1 MDDQN
6 LTPQIIKEELDRYVI
21 GQDEAKKAVAIALRN
36 RWRRLNVKDET
47 LRDDIIPKNILM
59 IGPTGCGKTEIA
71 RKLAKLTQSP
81 FIKVEATKFTEIG
94 YVGRDVEQI
103 IRDLIEVAIN
113 LEKKKIR
120 DKFIDEAKKNAE
132 EIVLKSLLGDNPS
145 EETKEKFRSMLRN
158 NQLNDKEVEIA
169 LDQKSNP
176 FQSLDI
182 PRMPDTHMGMI
193 NMNDIL
199 DKGLKNKKK
208 TKLKIGDAY
217 EPLIQE
223 EIEKIAEKQNVVQN
237 AIKSVQESGIVFID
251 EIDKIAPNSERRGG
265 DVSREGVQRDLLP
278 LIEGTVVST
287 KYGTIETNHILF
299 IASGAFHQSKPS
311 DLLPEL
317 QGRLPVRVRLNALT
331 KSDFIKIL
339 KETDNSLTKQYK
351 SLFETENIDLIF
363 EDEAIEEIAILTEQ
377 INKEVENIGA
387 RRLQT
392 MFEKILERI
401 SFNANLSEKKIET
414 VNKEWVADAIQSEIK
429 PTDEKKFIL

>member
-1 MDDQN
+1 M
-6 LTPQIIKEELDRYVI
+6 
-21 GQDEAKKAVAIALRN
+21 
-36 RWRRLNVKDET
+36 
-47 LRDDIIPKNILM
+47 
-59 IGPTGCGKTEIA
+59 
-71 RKLAKLTQSP
+71 
-81 FIKVEATKFTEIG
+81 
-94 YVGRDVEQI
+94 
-103 IRDLIEVAIN
+103 
-113 LEKKKIR
+113 
-120 DKFIDEAKKNAE
+120 
-132 EIVLKSLLGDNPS
+132 
-145 EETKEKFRSMLRN
+145 
-158 NQLNDKEVEIA
+158 
-169 LDQKSNP
+169 
-176 FQSLDI
+176 
-182 PRMPDTHMGMI
+182 
-193 NMNDIL
+193 
-199 DKGLKNKKK
+199 
-208 TKLKIGDAY
+208 
-217 EPLIQE
+217 
-223 EIEKIAEKQNVVQN
+223 
-237 AIKSVQESGIVFID
+237 
-251 EIDKIAPNSERRGG
+251 
-265 DVSREGVQRDLLP
+265 LP

>member
-1 MDDQN
+1 MDNQS
-6 LTPQIIKEELDRYVI
+6 LTPTVIKEELDRYVI
-21 GQDEAKKAVAIALRN
+21 GQDDAKKAVAIALRN

-120 DKFIDEAKKNAE
+120 DRFIDEAKLNAE
-132 EIVLKSLLGDNPS
+132 EIVLKALLGDNPS
-145 EETKEKFRSMLRN
+145 EETKEKFRLMLRD
-158 NQLNDKEVEIA
+158 NQLNDKDIEIA

-182 PRMPDTHMGMI
+182 PGMPGAQMGMI
-193 NMNDIL
+193 NMNDIFG
-199 DKGLKNKKK
+199 KGMKNKKK
-208 TKLKIGDAY
+208 TKLKIGEAY

-317 QGRLPVRVRLNALT
+317 QGRLPVRVRLNAL
-331 KSDFIKIL
+331 KKDDFIKIL

-351 SLFETENIDLIF
+351 SLFATENIELQF
-363 EDEAIEEIAILTEQ
+363 EDEALEEIASLTEQ
-377 INKEVENIGA
+377 INSEVENIGA

-401 SFNANLSEKKIET
+401 SFDANLSDQKTEV
-414 VNKEWVADAIQSEIK
+414 VNKAWVTDAVKSEIK